1 MVPAYS
7 APGTFGPFFIGEI
20 FPLYQDLHKF
30 YWDKCR
36 LHGSTF
42 KIQLAGR
49 KILVV
54 SSPDS
59 AQAILST
66 SSDCFS
72 IAHGWDVLEPFLGK
86 GILLRDGPEHSR
98 YRKLLISTFH
108 TYNQEQYI
116 SSIHETIVTFFD
128 RTELNTNFLLFPKL
142 RELSI
147 SVISEILFGKCSLD
161 EIKELQNYFDSIS
174 ESFHDVVKVPLP
186 LSLYQTALHSSM
198 NLKRFVKNKLNAI
211 LGGSTRE
218 NCLFRNLVQIN
229 QTQDKFSSSE
239 LIELCIH
246 ILFAGHET
254 TAQFVFFALAVL
266 SNNVEWYKI
275 IETEININYAS
286 EIHSQGLMQSKIIN
300 IFFKEV
306 ERMFPPTFVIPRGVI
321 KDVTLSGYEVPA
333 GWHVHLC
340 PIITHRSTDLFER
353 PNEFNPYR
361 FEDSRLNN
369 PYMLYGFG
377 GGIHSCLGKEI
388 ALIETTLFLA
398 ELFHRFD
405 WLILPT
411 YSSLEVLNY
420 NKIYNKFSLSF
431 KRKTI

>member
-1 MVPAYS
+1 MVPAYI
-7 APGTFGPFFIGEI
+7 APGNFGLFFMGEI
-20 FPLYQDLHKF
+20 FLLYRDLHKF
-30 YWDKCR
+30 YWDKYR

-72 IAHGWDVLEPFLGK
+72 VAHGWDVLEPFFGK
-86 GILLRDGPEHSR
+86 GILLRDGSDHSR

-116 SSIHETIVTFFD
+116 STIHETIAVFFD
-128 RTELNTNFLLFPKL
+128 RNELNTNFLLFPKL

-174 ESFHDVVKVPLP
+174 ESFLDVVKIPLP
-186 LSLYQTALHSSM
+186 LSLYQTALHSSKS
-198 NLKRFVKNKLNAI
+198 LQDFVKNKLNSI
-211 LGGSTRE
+211 LGGNSRE
-218 NCLFRNLVQIN
+218 SCLFRNLVQIN
-229 QTQDKFSSSE
+229 QSQDKFSDSE

-254 TAQFVFFALAVL
+254 VAQFVFSALIVL
-266 SNNVEWYKI
+266 SNNIEWYKI
-275 IETEININYAS
+275 IETEININYVS
-286 EIHSQGLMQSKIIN
+286 ETHYQGLIQSKIIKN
-300 IFFKEV
+300 FLKEV

-340 PIITHRSTDLFER
+340 PIITHRSTDLYER

-361 FEDSRLNN
+361 FEDSRSNN

-377 GGIHSCLGKEI
+377 GGLHSCLGKEI

-405 WLILPT
+405 WLILPA
-411 YSSLEVLNY
+411 YSSFEIVNY
-420 NKIYNKFSLSF
+420 NKIYNNFTLSF
-431 KRKTI
+431 KKKTV